1 LLFSATLLIFLIKL
15 FWRDNEPKHLL
26 INVLLYW
33 AVVSVMIFYSLFKS
47 QSYNDL
53 TRYGRVDMRY
63 ATLLGLCA
71 LTVYAFAI
79 YIVIKKV
86 QFISV
91 NNLVIVL
98 RKYSSLRII
107 AFYIFISLLSAF
119 ITSPAIHVPGGQILL
134 SIIYF
139 KWVVLTLMILGT
151 YVIDSNRK
159 LIFVL
164 VIFEI
169 LLSFGGFWA
178 AFKNYVFVAIGAYL
192 IFNPRL
198 SFRSYL
204 SLGFIVFLTLSISVV
219 WTFSKGEY
227 RRYLTGGE
235 RSQIIVKQD
244 QIANIYKFSEIVQ
257 KDFSPKNFKQSFS
270 EGLESL
276 IYRVS
281 YIEFLAMTMNQ
292 VPTYLPHENGRLL
305 QNAVEHI
312 IKPRLLFPDKKPIY
326 DSELT
331 SKYTGRKFAG
341 AEEGT
346 SFSLGTVAEAYVD
359 FGPIYM
365 FVPIFIFGFWVGWM
379 YKFFIVNGY
388 NIIWGMCYSAPIFQF
403 AWSFP
408 VPTSKFLGWSITY
421 FVTFWFINKFLIKY
435 LDQWLLK
442 PEYKS

>member
-1 LLFSATLLIFLIKL
+1 
-15 FWRDNEPKHLL
+15 
-26 INVLLYW
+26 V
-33 AVVSVMIFYSLFKS
+33 
-47 QSYNDL
+47 
-53 TRYGRVDMRY
+53 G
-63 ATLLGLCA
+63 LGA
-71 LTVYAFAI
+71 LTAYVFAVQIPLRSLHKFSIETIRKLIIKYDSTKII
-79 YIVIKKV
+79 YLYLI
-86 QFISV
+86 IS
-91 NNLVIVL
+91 
-98 RKYSSLRII
+98 
-107 AFYIFISLLSAF
+107 FLSAF
-119 ITSPAIHVPGGQILL
+119 LNSSIVKIPGAQLLL
-134 SIIYF
+134 SITF
-139 KWVVLTLMILGT
+139 LKWVVLTFLIAHLSIT
-151 YVIDSNRK
+151 NVNQK
-159 LIFVL
+159 LVLLIIF
-164 VIFEI
+164 IEI
-169 LLSFGGFWA
+169 LLSFSGFWA
-178 AFKNYVFVAIGAYL
+178 AFKNYIFVAIGAYL
-192 IFNPRL
+192 FFTPKL
-198 SFRSYL
+198 KWQSYL
-204 SLGFIVFLTLSISVV
+204 ILMIISFFTLFISVV
-219 WTFSKGEY
+219 WTYSKGEY
-227 RRYLTGGE
+227 RKYLTGGE
-235 RSQIIVKQD
+235 RSQYVIQQNEID
-244 QIANIYKFSEIVQ
+244 NIFRLIQIVQ
-257 KDFSPKNFKQSFS
+257 KDFSPENFKQSFS
-270 EGLESL
+270 EGLENL